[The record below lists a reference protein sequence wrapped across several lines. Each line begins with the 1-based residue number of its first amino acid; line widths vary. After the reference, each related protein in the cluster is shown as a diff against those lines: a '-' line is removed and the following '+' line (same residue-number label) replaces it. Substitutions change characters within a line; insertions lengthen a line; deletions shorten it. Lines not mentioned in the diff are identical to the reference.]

1 MSDNLTIEKPQKH
14 TVKSKADKPVIPSDI
29 LLHFLENS
37 MKLKDVSNVVQIK
50 DEFLWG
56 LGDYERHR
64 VNVYIREYID
74 GDFCHRNLIG
84 EYSWFLHYNRQENTI
99 QDKTVG
105 RVVDDSPNK
114 NKKLQGIAN
123 GSERIGKSFR

>member
-1 MSDNLTIEKPQKH
+1 MTEQLLEKQTIQH
-14 TVKSKADKPVIPSDI
+14 TVKSKADKPVIPDDI

-37 MKLKDVSNVVQIK
+37 MRLKDVKNVVQIK
-50 DEFLWG
+50 DEFLWS

-64 VNVYIREYID
+64 VSVYIREYID

-105 RVVDDSPNK
+105 RVVDDSPKK